1 MVGRTS
7 AERTG
12 YATQKPEKLLE
23 RIIEACT
30 DEGDV
35 CADFFSGSG
44 TLGAVCGKMGRSWIM
59 CDSGPAAEASQV
71 YRMAG
76 YDQNFVVERSE
87 NHISN
92 DSVHFALEG
101 TELSL
106 QQYHMNLDELDCTP
120 KDVVES
126 YMEQDSLS
134 LVKFW
139 TLGEVDDEGI
149 ITINEVHSSMENRTE
164 LQFNGN
170 NKNIKISGYNIFGG
184 RFTADV

>member
-1 MVGRTS
+1 
-7 AERTG
+7 
-12 YATQKPEKLLE
+12 
-23 RIIEACT
+23 
-30 DEGDV
+30 
-35 CADFFSGSG
+35 
-44 TLGAVCGKMGRSWIM
+44 
-59 CDSGPAAEASQV
+59 
-71 YRMAG
+71 
-76 YDQNFVVERSE
+76 
-87 NHISN
+87 
-92 DSVHFALEG
+92 
-101 TELSL
+101 
-106 QQYHMNLDELDCTP
+106 MNLDELDCTP